1 MSLYPTILHLEN
13 LVPNFGQILKKK
25 KILNILLTFD
35 RGLSGPNRPKVL
47 SMMGC
52 FGGESSIFMCRNP
65 GWKKDIPSSCS
76 RPNRDAGVFCYNNGK
91 KSFIKQIKKT

>member
-1 MSLYPTILHLEN
+1 VAFIYRFDCN
-13 LVPNFGQILKKK
+13 LFQIA
-25 KILNILLTFD
+25 FY

-65 GWKKDIPSSCS
+65 GWKKGIPSSCS
-76 RPNRDAGVFCYNNGK
+76 RPNRDAGVFCYNNGRK
-91 KSFIKQIKKT
+91 LLDNGKTSTIYLTILKKT